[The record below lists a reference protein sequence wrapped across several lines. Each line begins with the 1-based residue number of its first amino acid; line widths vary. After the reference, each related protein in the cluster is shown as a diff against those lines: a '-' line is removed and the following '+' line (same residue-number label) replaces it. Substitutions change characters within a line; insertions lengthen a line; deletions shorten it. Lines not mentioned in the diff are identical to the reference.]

1 MSWSPSATAIA
12 RQSGLLFAI
21 IRARFFLHEDCIVG
35 VVAVVAEV
43 VVARVVVVVVAAV
56 ARVVIV
62 DAGNDTPSWVV
73 RAETETEAVI
83 GVGMGIGVGTGLRR
97 FPPDCRYVAPCSN
110 KIANK

>member
-97 FPPDCRYVAPCSN
+97 FPPDCRYVAPCN
-110 KIANK
+110 R